1 MLHHHKIAKES
12 SSPISKDAPRKRVAR
27 ACDRCRLKK
36 GKCDGKDQCAK
47 CSSADV
53 MCIYTDRK
61 PPQHKLISPA
71 VAEALQSEN
80 LTLKKSAIILF
91 KQLLEA
97 QSLSLPT
104 IDGVDWT
111 SEKVANGKSGR
122 ALNYIISQQAR
133 VDNRIS
139 NEEIVEYDS
148 DTAMHDS
155 NSGSKGCPDSPG
167 SRQSSPQSAAGELN
181 WGVPYDLPP
190 QRSQPRSRKMSTHS
204 YGHVS
209 GMEVAGLTSLVQ
221 GIPTSGAYIDPGLLV
236 PPAVLGSASNH
247 PPTPPTG
254 LDGLEYLPNAQAI
267 WANQQQRFYDMQRF
281 YSDDIPVTR
290 VGMEVPWSQMGE
302 AELYQIFGQ
311 GMETKEMVMQI
322 PVSGAEVPMHYRCE

>member
-1 MLHHHKIAKES
+1 
-12 SSPISKDAPRKRVAR
+12 
-27 ACDRCRLKK
+27 
-36 GKCDGKDQCAK
+36 
-47 CSSADV
+47 
-53 MCIYTDRK
+53 
-61 PPQHKLISPA
+61 

-181 WGVPYDLPP
+181 WGVPYELPP
-190 QRSQPRSRKMSTHS
+190 QQSQPRSRKMSTHS

-236 PPAVLGSASNH
+236 PLAVLGSASNH

-290 VGMEVPWSQMGE
+290 VGMEVPWAQMGE

-311 GMETKEMVMQI
+311 GMGTKEMAMQI
-322 PVSGAEVPMHYRCE
+322 PVSGAEVPMHYRCD